1 MQSTLVLI
9 LFLVVVFI
17 PIVVLLALGS
27 AGYGRG
33 DHSDDVEPRRD
44 RPYAQPGELP
54 ELLRRPLRAGH

>member
-17 PIVVLLALGS
+17 PGVVLLALGS
-27 AGYGRG
+27 VGYGRG
-33 DHSDDVEPRRD
+33 RQDDDEQPRPD
-44 RPYAQPGELP
+44 KPYAQPGELP

>member
-1 MQSTLVLI
+1 MQSTLIVI

-27 AGYGRG
+27 VGYGSSRPGDEEQPRG
-33 DHSDDVEPRRD
+33 D